1 MHWHSTTFRKF
12 LILITFTSFFCVA
25 AFAQQTATPTIT
37 ALFKFT
43 CNRKLCSNG
52 IFPKGKLVQA
62 RDGKF
67 YGATSSGGTAP
78 GSGGTIFQITPTGML
93 TTLFSFRFRWQW
105 TISQRLSRNSIRKSG
120 ARAG

>member
-1 MHWHSTTFRKF
+1 LFYVSLTQASPQSVKKLQQIARLGELWRFPMHWHSTTFRKF

-67 YGATSSGGTAP
+67 YGA
-78 GSGGTIFQITPTGML
+78 
-93 TTLFSFRFRWQW
+93 
-105 TISQRLSRNSIRKSG
+105 
-120 ARAG
+120 